1 MNESNKKQN
10 EKKARISSALVFII
24 LLAIVSMFSD
34 MTHEGSNS
42 IIGAYQAII
51 GTSPFVI
58 SVVSGLGMLIGFTLR
73 LLTGYIV
80 DKTKKYWLFTILG
93 YVFDLIWI
101 PLLALVPENGWLLAC
116 AFIVMEKMGKAI
128 KKPAKNALVS
138 FAAKENGTG
147 KSFAFSEL
155 LDQLG
160 AFVGPLILSA
170 TYLATSSLSDYNRYR
185 IGFLVL
191 GIPAL
196 ICFILLFTARI
207 KYPHPET
214 FEKENVSQKKGSVF
228 NKRFVLFLIGSC
240 LLAFGL
246 VDFPLFIAHV
256 DSLNLFNVEYLP
268 LIYSFAMLIDAVSA
282 MIFGLIYDKKGLLSI
297 IVATLLTSSFAFFF
311 FFFNQYWSIFLGAGL
326 WGIGMGAQESI
337 VLSGVTDLTSKNNRA
352 KAFGIFDILFGL
364 FWFLG
369 SLLYGLLYEASLLAL
384 ALVSLISIIMSSSV
398 FIYMEKS
405 KLGIY
410 KKTAQHD
417 SEL

>member
-1 MNESNKKQN
+1 MDNLSKKQN
-10 EKKARISSALVFII
+10 EKKARLNSALVFII

-51 GTSPFVI
+51 GTSPFAI

-116 AFIVMEKMGKAI
+116 AFILMEKMGKAI

-138 FAAKENGTG
+138 FAAKKNGTG

-160 AFVGPLILSA
+160 AFIGPLILSA
-170 TYLATSSLSDYNRYR
+170 TYLATSSLSEYNRYR
-185 IGFLVL
+185 VGFLVL

-214 FEKENVSQKKGSVF
+214 FEENIPQKKESVF

-240 LLAFGL
+240 ALAFGF

-268 LIYSFAMLIDAVSA
+268 LIYSFAMLIDAISA
-282 MIFGLIYDKKGLLSI
+282 MIFGLIYDKKGFLSI
-297 IVATLLTSSFAFFF
+297 IIATLLTSSFALFF

-326 WGIGMGAQESI
+326 WGIGMGAQESV

-352 KAFGIFDILFGL
+352 KAFGIFDILFGI

-369 SLLYGLLYEASLLAL
+369 SLLYGLLYEVSLLAL
-384 ALVSLISIIMSSSV
+384 SLVSFLSILLSCAV
-398 FIYMEKS
+398 FIYMQKS
-405 KLGIY
+405 GLGIDKN
-410 KKTAQHD
+410 KKTAQ
-417 SEL
+417 